1 MMALRTTRVLH
12 IAFLFCLWSQSSVAE
27 TRVYKIAQGFP
38 FLPWDV
44 GPLEGVNFDVIEAI
58 CEANAAM
65 KCRIEARPFEDCF
78 DTDVD
83 GNPFVGPGLASFA
96 VDGCMGWFITAERE
110 RLGVEFGHG
119 FSSGPIPQLI
129 ASDVNTAF
137 DTLGDQGSLDAM
149 VGFITGFF
157 NDEGCLSVQYSDFD
171 ATTFD
176 ADQEGRDV
184 MVAALLEGVIGLV
197 FWDSINTV
205 PEDTHLV
212 GEPGTCGPALSM
224 PTYPPSSDSDDSD
237 SDDSDS
243 DDTRRKNKSD
253 ALRRDYNCGLALI
266 RENGVLEQICTES
279 PHPGGD
285 PACLLDG
292 PPPTLQCLADNP

>member
-1 MMALRTTRVLH
+1 MALRTTRVLH
-12 IAFLFCLWSQSSVAE
+12 IAFLFCIWSQSSVAE

-38 FLPWDV
+38 FPPWDV

-83 GNPFVGPGLASFA
+83 GNPFVGPALASGA

-137 DTLGDQGSLDAM
+137 DTLGDQGSLGAV
-149 VGFITGFF
+149 VGFIAGFF
-157 NDEGCLSVQYSDFD
+157 NDEGCLSVQYSDFV
-171 ATTFD
+171 AETFPT
-176 ADQEGRDV
+176 DQEGRDV
-184 MVAALLEGVIGLV
+184 MVAALLEGAIDLV

-212 GEPGTCGPALSM
+212 GEPGTCGPALSL
-224 PTYPPSSDSDDSD
+224 PTYPPSMSRKHNSDG
-237 SDDSDS
+237 
-243 DDTRRKNKSD
+243 
-253 ALRRDYNCGLALI
+253 LRRDYNCGLALI
-266 RENGVLEQICTES
+266 RANGVLEQICTES

-292 PPPTLQCLADNP
+292 PPPTVQCMADNP